1 MKYNPPEDDKTMK
14 WLEWFGFLC
23 LVSGI
28 VLGFY
33 WFGIK
38 LVVVLA
44 LFGISRIIMSVV
56 NDYKKEKINQ
66 EEAKEVIDIVK
77 KMAENESKEK

>member
-38 LVVVLA
+38 LIIVLS
-44 LFGISRIIMSVV
+44 LFGISRIFTTVV
-56 NDYKKEKINQ
+56 NDYKKKIKLSKNLKKVL
-66 EEAKEVIDIVK
+66 EEMKEIIKDVSDK
-77 KMAENESKEK
+77 K

>member
-66 EEAKEVIDIVK
+66 EEAQEVIDFVK
-77 KMAENESKEK
+77 KMTENKSKEK